1 MGSELVRKV
10 FLFGHLIVSRPCK
23 HVYCILC
30 VWKLVC
36 HQKLYRKYIQGVT
49 LYLKTLEE
57 IYARCLL
64 ILKNFTGNISRS
76 YLIGKEDQGC
86 AEESAQVLCKYKVTK
101 LDKLEWLL
109 PGKKTLF
116 ECKTQNTQMS
126 VLENYVSPFSNQTC
140 PQQQEQCWRKVNT
153 CSE

>member
-1 MGSELVRKV
+1 M
-10 FLFGHLIVSRPCK
+10 
-23 HVYCILC
+23 
-30 VWKLVC
+30 C

-101 LDKLEWLL
+101 LDKLE
-109 PGKKTLF
+109 
-116 ECKTQNTQMS
+116 
-126 VLENYVSPFSNQTC
+126 
-140 PQQQEQCWRKVNT
+140 
-153 CSE
+153 